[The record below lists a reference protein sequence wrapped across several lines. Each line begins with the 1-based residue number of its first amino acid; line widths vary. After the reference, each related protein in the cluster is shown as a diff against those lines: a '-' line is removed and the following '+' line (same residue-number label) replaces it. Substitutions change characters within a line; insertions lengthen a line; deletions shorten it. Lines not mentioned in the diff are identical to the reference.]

1 LVSRDS
7 HAAPTSNGTGIAHG
21 ISSLASKALART
33 PMIAGDISDLQIDPS
48 LLQAANDPSFT
59 AGNGGPANFLL
70 DVPAAPVPVYVRPHA
85 KSQMHKG
92 AKMWLGSLHSR
103 TVFELRQLLQA
114 KWPDA
119 AIVRID
125 GVDKEQTGQDIS
137 YVIEEDEELD
147 AYLTHVQDRK
157 ATIVV
162 MLNRP

>member
-1 LVSRDS
+1 
-7 HAAPTSNGTGIAHG
+7 
-21 ISSLASKALART
+21 
-33 PMIAGDISDLQIDPS
+33 MIGDDISELQIDPS
-48 LLQAANDPSFT
+48 LLQAANHPSFAEGSAGT
-59 AGNGGPANFLL
+59 AHFLL
-70 DVPAAPVPVYVRPHA
+70 DMPVVPVPVYIRPHP

-92 AKMWLGSLHSR
+92 TKMWLASLHSR
-103 TVFELRQLLQA
+103 TVFELRQVLQA

-125 GVDKEQTGQDIS
+125 GVDKDPNGQDIS
-137 YVIEEDEELD
+137 YLIEEDEELD

>member
-1 LVSRDS
+1 
-7 HAAPTSNGTGIAHG
+7 
-21 ISSLASKALART
+21 
-33 PMIAGDISDLQIDPS
+33 MMAGDISDLQIDPS
-48 LLQAANDPSFT
+48 LLQAANDPSFAT
-59 AGNGGPANFLL
+59 GNGDEAHFLL
-70 DVPAAPVPVYVRPHA
+70 DMSTSPVPVYVRPHP

-92 AKMWLGSLHSR
+92 TKMWLGSLHSR
-103 TVFELRQLLQA
+103 TVFELRQLLLS

-125 GVDKEQTGQDIS
+125 GVDKDNNGQDIP
-137 YVIEEDEELD
+137 YLIEEDEELD

>member
-1 LVSRDS
+1 MV
-7 HAAPTSNGTGIAHG
+7 
-21 ISSLASKALART
+21 
-33 PMIAGDISDLQIDPS
+33 AGDISDLQIDPS
-48 LLQAANDPSFT
+48 LLQAANDPAFA
-59 AGNGGPANFLL
+59 AGNGGVGQNFLL
-70 DVPAAPVPVYVRPHA
+70 DIPAAPVPVYVRPHP

-92 AKMWLGSLHSR
+92 AKMWLESLHSR

-125 GVDKEQTGQDIS
+125 GVDKDQNGQDIS
-137 YVIEEDEELD
+137 YLIEEDEELD

-157 ATIVV
+157 ATIVA